1 MLGPSR
7 NLVVHA
13 FQPESEQGFFGFFSI
28 RPGSQEPG
36 TETPRRLNLG
46 FLDYDHSPFW
56 FIRQE
61 NDAEVSA

>member
-13 FQPESEQGFFGFFSI
+13 FQPESEQGFFGLFSI

-36 TETPRRLNLG
+36 TETPRRLKSNE
-46 FLDYDHSPFW
+46 SPGSG
-56 FIRQE
+56 
-61 NDAEVSA
+61 VSR